1 MKVTIIDGSS
11 KASIPIAGELF
22 REYAE
27 SLPFDLDFQ
36 DFKEE
41 LTHIDS
47 HYAPPRGRL
56 YITLVD
62 GEPAGCVA
70 LRYFED
76 GVCEMKRLYVRP
88 AFRGRDIGR
97 QLAET
102 IIEAA
107 REIGY
112 DYMRL
117 DTVPAMQAANQL
129 YVKLGFK
136 PIAAYR
142 YNPVEGA
149 IYLELRL
156 NEDNR
161 ND

>member
-1 MKVTIIDGSS
+1 MQVTGQL
-11 KASIPIAGELF
+11 GEK
-22 REYAE
+22 
-27 SLPFDLDFQ
+27 S
-36 DFKEE
+36 
-41 LTHIDS
+41 HIDT

-56 YITLVD
+56 CIALVD
-62 GEPAGCVA
+62 GQPAGCVA

-88 AFRGRDIGR
+88 AFRGRAVGR

-107 REIGY
+107 CEIGY

-117 DTVPAMQAANQL
+117 DTVPAMKAANAL
-129 YVKLGFK
+129 YADLGFK
-136 PIAAYR
+136 PIDAYR
-142 YNPVEGA
+142 HNPIEGA

-156 NEDNR
+156 NEDKR
-161 ND
+161 DD

>member
-1 MKVTIIDGSS
+1 MLDIKTAHTETSLRIVS
-11 KASIPIAGELF
+11 ELF

-27 SLPFDLDFQ
+27 SLSFDLDFQ

-41 LTHIDS
+41 LAHIDV

-56 YITLVD
+56 FIALLD
-62 GEPAGCVA
+62 GKPAGCVA
-70 LRYFED
+70 LRYFEE

-88 AFRGRDIGR
+88 ACRGRAIGR

-117 DTVPAMQAANQL
+117 DTVPAMQAANRL
-129 YVKLGFK
+129 YAELGFK
-136 PIAAYR
+136 PIEAYR

-156 NEDNR
+156 NEDKR
-161 ND
+161 DD

>member
-1 MKVTIIDGSS
+1 MLDIKTAKS
-11 KASIPIAGELF
+11 KASLRMVSELF
-22 REYAE
+22 REYAD
-27 SLPFDLDFQ
+27 SLSFGLDFQ
-36 DFKEE
+36 DFKAE
-41 LTHIDS
+41 LAHIDA

-56 YITLVD
+56 YIALMED
-62 GEPAGCVA
+62 QPAGCVA
-70 LRYFED
+70 LRYFEA

-88 AFRGRDIGR
+88 AFRGRAVGR

-117 DTVPAMQAANQL
+117 DTVPAMQAANRL
-129 YVKLGFK
+129 YAELGFRA
-136 PIAAYR
+136 IEAYR

-149 IYLELRL
+149 IYLELKL
-156 NEDNR
+156 NED
-161 ND
+161 

>member
-1 MKVTIIDGSS
+1 MKVTIIDGSGS
-11 KASIPIAGELF
+11 ASIPIANELF
-22 REYAE
+22 REYAA

-36 DFKEE
+36 NFNEE
-41 LTHIDS
+41 LTHIDT

-56 YITLVD
+56 YIALVE
-62 GEPAGCVA
+62 GQPAGCVA
-70 LRYFED
+70 LRFFEY

-88 AFRGRDIGR
+88 AYRGKAVGR

-112 DYMRL
+112 DYMCL
-117 DTVPAMQAANQL
+117 DTVPSMQAANRL
-129 YVKLGFK
+129 YTELGFK
-136 PIAAYR
+136 SIKAYR

-149 IYLELRL
+149 IYLELKL
-156 NEDNR
+156 NEDKP
-161 ND
+161 DD